1 MCVCVGVCVFT
12 KAKLNAALCLKKHS
26 CSSTVLLPST
36 VYLQIWLRRI
46 QYRHPGMLPCVT
58 EVKVAESTGSTGR
71 QVLNDVL
78 GQHSGVENVE
88 SVSEDCTL
96 FQQLRKV
103 QRADLQQTW
112 LRVVV
117 KILFKEH
124 WNCSFLTELFPL
136 KNFSFYICL

>member
-1 MCVCVGVCVFT
+1 
-12 KAKLNAALCLKKHS
+12 
-26 CSSTVLLPST
+26 
-36 VYLQIWLRRI
+36 
-46 QYRHPGMLPCVT
+46 MLPCVT

-103 QRADLQQTW
+103 QRADLQQT
-112 LRVVV
+112 
-117 KILFKEH
+117 
-124 WNCSFLTELFPL
+124 
-136 KNFSFYICL
+136 